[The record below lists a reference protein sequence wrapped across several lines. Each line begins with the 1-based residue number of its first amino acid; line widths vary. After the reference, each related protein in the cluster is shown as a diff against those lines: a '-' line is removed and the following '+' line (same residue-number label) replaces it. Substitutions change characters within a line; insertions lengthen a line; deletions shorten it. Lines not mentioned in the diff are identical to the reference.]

1 VEHRKRKRKGTEL
14 KHLEN
19 EEDGESRARSSLG
32 SGVFSS
38 VAPSSVV
45 LCILIVLIFS
55 FIFLKITK
63 TFSVCLMGKRP
74 GPNVKHS
81 AYTLQQVG
89 VLNFFCKI
97 FAAD

>member
-1 VEHRKRKRKGTEL
+1 
-14 KHLEN
+14 
-19 EEDGESRARSSLG
+19 
-32 SGVFSS
+32 
-38 VAPSSVV
+38 
-45 LCILIVLIFS
+45 LIVLIFS

-97 FAAD
+97 FAADWPGLRAPLSSAELSQRWLGLTDIRPAVQLPTLGPRGF